1 MHDKIDALEEI
12 IEVSEERI
20 ESLNFL
26 VENVNNKK
34 NMKRAFKGLKEVLR
48 EEKESIIKKVVQVEK
63 GGLDKRY

>member
-34 NMKRAFKGLKEVLR
+34 NMKRAFKGLKEILR